1 MLVSNRSQ
9 SPTQEPVHSFEK
21 NTPALD
27 PTLVPTTNPQWSN
40 SLQNLLNQ
48 PAPTLPWKLMFGTLL
63 FAGAFGAWAWF
74 GQIDQVAVARGKL
87 IPRTEARKVQ
97 PIDAGKVAQVNVR
110 EGDTVRSGQVLM
122 ELDTDL
128 AQKDIE
134 RLQTALTAIR
144 AELSQAH
151 ILVAQIQSQSKTG
164 VRAAE
169 ADRRTKEVSVRRNE
183 STIATQQQLLMQLKQ
198 DADRQQQRVIKFSN
212 LASQGAIS
220 QEQVFGVQ
228 QALNDRK
235 RTITDAEGTIHQLA
249 IDNDRVLAEIAH
261 QRIEAE
267 QAQQQAQQQVQQQQ
281 LRVTEL
287 ESKRQDTQV
296 LLATAE
302 AKRKQRFVYA
312 SESGKISS
320 LLVKQPGEVV
330 QPGQSL
336 AEIAPAGQPLIL
348 LAYLPVQE
356 SGPVQVGMPVK
367 VKLDAFAYQDY
378 GIVEGRVVAVAAD
391 SQQPEQGG
399 PVYRL
404 EVSLQRHAAALNGQS
419 IAFKAGQTGTAEI
432 ITRRK
437 RIIDLLIDPIR
448 KLRDI

>member
-9 SPTQEPVHSFEK
+9 LPTEAPARPLESPVPAIAP
-21 NTPALD
+21 TPA
-27 PTLVPTTNPQWSN
+27 PTANPQWSN
-40 SLQNLLNQ
+40 SLQNVLNQ

-63 FAGAFGAWAWF
+63 FAGAFGAWAWW
-74 GQIDQVAVARGKL
+74 GQIDQVAVAQGKL

-122 ELDTDL
+122 ELDTEL

-134 RLQTALTAIR
+134 RLQTALNAIR
-144 AELSQAH
+144 AELSQANA
-151 ILVAQIQSQSKTG
+151 LVGQIQSQSKTG
-164 VRAAE
+164 VRAAK
-169 ADRRTKEVSVRRNE
+169 ADRATKEVSVRRNA
-183 STIATQQQLLMQLKQ
+183 STIATQQQLLTQLQQ
-198 DADRQQQRVIKFSN
+198 DADRQQQRVSKFSD
-212 LASQGAIS
+212 LAMRGAVS

-228 QALNDRK
+228 QALDDRQ
-235 RTITDAEGTIHQLA
+235 RTITDAEGAIQQLA

-267 QAQQQAQQQVQQQQ
+267 QAEEQAQQQVQQQQ
-281 LRVTEL
+281 IRVTEL

-302 AKRKQRFVYA
+302 AKRQQRFVYA

-356 SGPVQVGMPVK
+356 SGPVRVGMPVK

-378 GIVEGRVVAVAAD
+378 GIVEGRVVSVAAD

-399 PVYRL
+399 PVYRI
-404 EVSLQRHAAALNGQS
+404 EVSLQRHTATLNGQS
-419 IAFKAGQTGTAEI
+419 IEFKAGQTGTAEI
-432 ITRRK
+432 VTRRK
-437 RIIDLLIDPIR
+437 RVIDLLVDPIR
-448 KLRDI
+448 KLRDA